1 MLQFDLKVLSLKAS
15 KNGKPSLVD
24 ICHFMTL
31 PTAKSNSSGS
41 LSKDEIVSDI
51 MDKLIEELPD
61 TSAAAV
67 RDQHGYP

>member
-15 KNGKPSLVD
+15 KNGKTSLVD

-31 PTAKSNSSGS
+31 PAAKSNSSGR
-41 LSKDEIVSDI
+41 LSKDEIVSNI
-51 MDKLIEELPD
+51 MDKLIELPD

-67 RDQHGYP
+67 RDQHGYT